1 VAETAARV
9 VQRPEGGATDP
20 VTVRERRGIPWGLGL
35 VVLFWFGGFM
45 AFIASPD
52 AQVLGA
58 TVRILYIHVAVAWLA
73 GLAFLVNWA
82 GSIGYL
88 VRRDLRTDRWA
99 AASAE
104 IGAVFTTAILVTGS
118 IWARVAWGVFWTWD
132 PRLTTALIMW
142 FLYIGY
148 LVLRQG
154 IQRPE
159 TRALVSS
166 VVGVIAFVDVPVVYM
181 STRWWRS
188 IHPVILENNGNFAMT
203 PAMLLAMFAMLGAVS
218 AFFVYLLN
226 LRIRQARLADAVEEM
241 ELRLA
246 ATFEEDV

>member
-1 VAETAARV
+1 MATGVVRTPPANMREPTEAA
-9 VQRPEGGATDP
+9 A
-20 VTVRERRGIPWGLGL
+20 RRGIPWGLGL
-35 VVLFWFGGFM
+35 VLLFWFGGFM
-45 AFIASPD
+45 AFLASPD

-73 GLAFLVNWA
+73 ALAFFVNWG
-82 GSIGYL
+82 GSIWYL
-88 VRRDLRTDRWA
+88 IRRDLRVDRWA

-154 IQRPE
+154 IQHPE
-159 TRALVSS
+159 TRAMVSS
-166 VVGVIAFVDVPVVYM
+166 VVGVVAFVDVPVVYM

-188 IHPVILENNGNFAMT
+188 IHPVLLESSGNFAMT
-203 PAMLLAMFAMLGAVS
+203 PPMLLAMFAMLGAVS
-218 AFFVYLLN
+218 AFFIYLLN
-226 LRIRQARLADAVEEM
+226 LRIRQARLIDEVSEM
-241 ELRLA
+241 ELRLQA
-246 ATFEEDV
+246 AYEDE

>member
-1 VAETAARV
+1 MAASV
-9 VQRPEGGATDP
+9 VQSPQGQVPDPATAPEK
-20 VTVRERRGIPWGLGL
+20 RGIPWGIGL
-35 VVLFWFGGFM
+35 LALFWFGGFM
-45 AFIASPD
+45 AFLASPD

-73 GLAFLVNWA
+73 GLAFLVNWG
-82 GSIGYL
+82 GSIWYL
-88 VRRDLRTDRWA
+88 VKRDLRVDRWA

-159 TRALVSS
+159 TRAMVSS
-166 VVGVIAFVDVPVVYM
+166 VVGVIAFVDVPIVYL

-188 IHPVILENNGNFAMT
+188 IHPVILESNGNFAMT
-203 PAMLLAMFAMLGAVS
+203 PAMLLAMFAMLGATS
-218 AFFVYLLN
+218 AFFIYLLN
-226 LRIRQARLADAVEEM
+226 LRIRQARLTDEVEVM
-241 ELRLA
+241 ELRLQA
-246 ATFEEDV
+246 AYEEE